1 MTLPGW
7 GRKVLLLAI
16 IPVPQ
21 HLGDSLSNEQVN
33 ISKDG
38 QSILSL
44 EQTVNRDASSRHT
57 GISAFTD
64 SIKARK
70 QGTITRSTRGT
81 IVGKLLEMAGLS
93 NLEEASQ
100 ESNVDKVIT
109 ALRSTMNHFN
119 AEGTDNTKLYH
130 LSSGRAA
137 SNDMKDDLISVVS
150 KNTTWADKFRQ
161 ECKENP
167 VRCEK
172 PIKRIR
178 LKI

>member
-1 MTLPGW
+1 
-7 GRKVLLLAI
+7 
-16 IPVPQ
+16 
-21 HLGDSLSNEQVN
+21 
-33 ISKDG
+33 
-38 QSILSL
+38 
-44 EQTVNRDASSRHT
+44 
-57 GISAFTD
+57 
-64 SIKARK
+64 
-70 QGTITRSTRGT
+70 
-81 IVGKLLEMAGLS
+81 MAGLS

-100 ESNVDKVIT
+100 ESNVEKVIT

-130 LSSGRAA
+130 LSSGQAA

-178 LKI
+178 